1 MRRRGYFTREGVRK
15 TCQNDHYE
23 RSKRRK
29 SRSYGNVPRRHRK
42 SETEI
47 RESDKGAK
55 MIINA
60 VVKTMYA
67 VADAYSLVVG
77 TAMTWAEL
85 AVEKAPVTTAVVT
98 ALVINHFFL

>member
-1 MRRRGYFTREGVRK
+1 
-15 TCQNDHYE
+15 
-23 RSKRRK
+23 
-29 SRSYGNVPRRHRK
+29 
-42 SETEI
+42 
-47 RESDKGAK
+47 

-67 VADAYSLVVG
+67 VVDAYSMVVG